1 MQRIRWSQKR
11 IAGSEEIERIACF
24 ELAEF
29 GEFGEFGEFAGLGE
43 LDGFNEFDECDE
55 YDECDE
61 CDECDERGN
70 RRKGWED
77 GARRNVAGIGF
88 LAEAKRAVD
97 SKYAESVG
105 GIGGI
110 QGIDVSDSLDGD
122 FRRMEIWCVAVCLNY
137 DGKNWRLYVW
147 DVH

>member
-29 GEFGEFGEFAGLGE
+29 GEFGEFAGLGE
-43 LDGFNEFDECDE
+43 LNGFNEF
-55 YDECDE
+55 DE

-110 QGIDVSDSLDGD
+110 GGIQGIDVSDSLDGD
-122 FRRMEIWCVAVCLNY
+122 FRRMEIWCVAVCLNH